1 MAEKEKKGM
10 FSRLLDSL
18 PFVGDDDEEITP
30 EQQFIDHY
38 EKFGTLLTD
47 DRGYPTLKFSDS
59 LKLYPENT
67 RKDRTNRTNLNLLYE
82 MGNFPSEYR
91 K

>member
-1 MAEKEKKGM
+1 MAEKEKKEKKGM
-10 FSRLLDSL
+10 LSGLFDFL

-47 DRGYPTLKFSDS
+47 DRGYPTLKFQDI
-59 LKLYPENT
+59 LPLFKNNMD
-67 RKDRTNRTNLNLLYE
+67 KQNLNFLYE
-82 MGNFPSEYR
+82 NHNPSLFR